1 MATAARQDDQ
11 GNVIQ
16 VGEEGA
22 EGGREYQDAEG
33 QGAGDRG
40 QGAPDPHDPQDPP
53 YGGAYG
59 YHPLDSLPPN
69 PMDLLGNLIDALHD
83 DGLEANPGHR

>member
-22 EGGREYQDAEG
+22 EGEGGDYQDALKG
-33 QGAGDRG
+33 KVPVMIGDEVPLILMILETHPMEEHVD
-40 QGAPDPHDPQDPP
+40 AIPWIPDHVT
-53 YGGAYG
+53 
-59 YHPLDSLPPN
+59 LW
-69 PMDLLGNLIDALHD
+69 IC
-83 DGLEANPGHR
+83 